1 MTRNAEVAT
10 RLEELA
16 DLLDAKEVEYKPR
29 AYRRAAENIRDY
41 PGAIEGLAEEGPEA
55 LQEIEGIGDAI
66 AEKIV
71 AYVETGEIEELE
83 RLRAELPVDME
94 ALTSVEGL
102 GPRRVG
108 ALYEALGIRTL
119 DELEAAATDGRIRD
133 IEGFGQTSEQ
143 NILDGIP
150 FAREAHER
158 ELLGDARPVGEAI
171 RATLAEQPGVQSV
184 DLAGSLRRWRPTIGD
199 VDVLAASETP
209 EAVVE
214 AFTDWGDV
222 DEVLESGSAKASVR
236 AHGMQVDLRV
246 VVPAE
251 FGSALQYFTGAKDH
265 NVLLRN
271 RAIERN
277 LKMNEYGVFDVSN
290 VADPDAGQRVG
301 ERIAGDTEESMYTA
315 LELPMMPPEMRENR
329 GEIQA
334 AESDDLPDLLD
345 ASDIRGDLHVHSEWS
360 DGGHTLAEMADAAA
374 EFGHEY
380 ICICDHAEGPGMV
393 GGVGLSDEEL
403 RDQLGEIRSADDAAA
418 IDVLAGVEAN
428 IDERG
433 SISVADDVLADLDLV
448 VASPHSGLEGDGT
461 DRLIA
466 AIEHPEVTII
476 GHPTG
481 RLLNQRP
488 GLDLDARRLAES
500 AAEHD
505 TALEVNA
512 NPSRLDLSGSAV
524 KVAIEAGAHVAIN
537 TDAHGPG
544 AYEQLT
550 YGVHTARRGW
560 AQPDDVINTW
570 SVAELRD
577 FSR

>member
-360 DGGHTLAEMADAAA
+360 DGGHTIAEMADAAA